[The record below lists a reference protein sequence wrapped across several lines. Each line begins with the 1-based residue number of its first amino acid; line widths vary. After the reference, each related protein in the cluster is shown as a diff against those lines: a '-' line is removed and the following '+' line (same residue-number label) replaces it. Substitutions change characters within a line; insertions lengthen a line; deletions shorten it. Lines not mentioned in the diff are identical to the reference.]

1 MNRNTPMGAKRG
13 GHGLLLEIPGMAR
26 DSILANKLRSGLMI
40 LGIIIGVMA
49 LVGMTSLIRG
59 FDHSLRS
66 ILTEMGP
73 DSIFVLKLSGASVLS
88 GVDYK
93 ELLGRPNLTLEDAR
107 AVSKLAP
114 SVKTVDVWLGG
125 SLVQNLERITY
136 RGEETTPML
145 IMGAS
150 ETFSEVSFA
159 PLGSGRF
166 FTDSE
171 VRHRQPL
178 VVLGKGPADSLFRS
192 TDAIGKKVRIGG
204 EEYTVVGTLKER
216 PNPAR
221 VDLRLDD
228 IAVIPFTRYQ
238 AKYGIRTVVQSASI
252 LKDVTIVA
260 VPIRPELRSRALRE
274 VEEVMRIR
282 HRLTLD
288 QANDFDLVTQES
300 AIKIWEQLTRST
312 FFALVIIS
320 SIALVVGGIGVMAV
334 MTIAVTERTR
344 EIGLRKALG
353 STNRQILWQFL
364 IESALLTSLGGVLG
378 VVSGILV
385 SLLIHAAYDFPV
397 ALSFWSFALG
407 IGVSAAVGVAFGTAP
422 ALKAAR
428 VNPIVALHFE

>member
-1 MNRNTPMGAKRG
+1 
-13 GHGLLLEIPGMAR
+13 
-26 DSILANKLRSGLMI
+26 
-40 LGIIIGVMA
+40 MA

-59 FDHSLRS
+59 FDHSLRA
-66 ILTEMGP
+66 ILREMGP
-73 DSIFVLKLSGASVLS
+73 DTIFVMKLSGASVLS
-88 GVDYK
+88 GVDFK

-114 SVKTVDVWLGG
+114 SVKAVDVWIGG
-125 SLVQNLERITY
+125 SLAQNFERISY

-150 ETFSEVSFA
+150 DNFAEVSFA
-159 PLGSGRF
+159 PLASGRF

-171 VRHRQPL
+171 VNHRQSL
-178 VVLGKGPADSLFRS
+178 VVLGKNPADSLFPS
-192 TDAIGKKVRIGG
+192 SDAVGKKVRIGG

-238 AKYGIRTVVQSASI
+238 AKYGIRNVVESASI
-252 LKDVTIVA
+252 LRDVTIVA
-260 VPIRPELRSRALRE
+260 VPSRPELRSKAFHE

-288 QANDFDLVTQES
+288 KANDFDIVTQES
-300 AIKIWEQLTRST
+300 ALKIWEQLTRST
-312 FFALVIIS
+312 FFALVVIS
-320 SIALVVGGIGVMAV
+320 SIALIVGGIGVMAV

-364 IESALLTSLGGVLG
+364 IEAALLTSLGGVLG
-378 VVSGILV
+378 VLSGILV
-385 SLLIHAAYDFPV
+385 SLIIHFAYDFPV
-397 ALSFWSFALG
+397 ALSLSSFALG
-407 IGVSAAVGVAFGTAP
+407 VGASAVVGVAFGTAP
-422 ALKAAR
+422 AMKAAR
-428 VNPIVALHFE
+428 VDPIVALHFE

>member
-1 MNRNTPMGAKRG
+1 MMAGNSIGSKG
-13 GHGLLLEIPGMAR
+13 GGRGLLLEIPGMAR
-26 DSILANKLRSGLMI
+26 ESLLANKLRSGLMI

-66 ILTEMGP
+66 ILKEMGP
-73 DSIFVLKLSGASVLS
+73 DSIFVFKLSGASVLS
-88 GVDYK
+88 GADFRT
-93 ELLGRPNLTLEDAR
+93 LLGRPNLTIEDAN

-125 SLVQNLERITY
+125 SLVQKYERISY
-136 RGEETTPML
+136 RGEQTTPML

-159 PLGSGRF
+159 PLASGRF

-171 VRHRQPL
+171 VRHRQRL
-178 VVLGKGPADSLFRS
+178 VVLGKGPSESLFPS
-192 TDAIGKKVRIGG
+192 SDAVGKRVRIGG

-221 VDLRLDD
+221 VDLHLDD

-238 AKYGIRTVVQSASI
+238 AKYGIRKIVGSSSI
-252 LKDVTIVA
+252 LRDVTIVA
-260 VPIRPELRSRALRE
+260 VPRRPELRSQALRE
-274 VEEVMRIR
+274 VEQVMRIR

-288 QANDFDLVTQES
+288 EADDFDLVTQES
-300 AIKIWEQLTRST
+300 AIRIWEELTRST
-312 FFALVIIS
+312 FFALVVIS

-344 EIGLRKALG
+344 EIGLRKAVG
-353 STNRQILWQFL
+353 STNRQILLQFL
-364 IESALLTSLGGVLG
+364 IEAALLTSMGGVLG

-385 SLLIHAAYDFPV
+385 SLVIHAAYDFPV
-397 ALSFWSFALG
+397 ALSLWSFTLG
-407 IGVSAAVGVAFGTAP
+407 IGVSAVIGIGFGTAP

-428 VNPIVALHFE
+428 VDPIVALHFE